1 MGLLTKAAILAAED
15 LKHEDVPVPEWGG
28 EVRVCTMTGTQREA
42 FGASLMGADG
52 KSDMGTFRVK
62 MVVCCVVGE
71 DGEQLFTADDVQAL
85 NRKSGA
91 ALERVFAAASKLN
104 GMAADSVETAQ
115 GN

>member
-1 MGLLTKAAILAAED
+1 MGLLTKAAILSADD

-28 EVRVCTMTGTQREA
+28 EVRVRTMTGTQRED
-42 FGASLMGADG
+42 FGASLMGDDG
-52 KSDMGTFRVK
+52 KSNMGTFRVK

-71 DGEQLFTADDVQAL
+71 DGEQLFTAEDVHLLSQ
-85 NRKSGA
+85 KSGA

-104 GMAADSVETAQ
+104 GMGADGMEKAT